1 MLHLSD
7 IRAAADRLRGIVT
20 RTPVIRNERL
30 NALVGATVLLKAE
43 NLQRTGSFKLRGAYN
58 AIAALSPAERAK
70 GVVAF
75 SSGNHAQAVA
85 LAARLLGC
93 HATIVMPTDAPAFKV
108 DATRSHGAGIVLYD
122 RYTEDREAIGR
133 ELAEKTGASVIPPFD
148 HPAIM
153 AGQGT
158 AVLELIEDSGP
169 LDALF
174 VCTGGGGLLA
184 GSATAAT
191 ALCPGVRVYGVEP
204 EAGDDHVRS
213 LAAGHPVGIDVPHT
227 IADGLQTQKPGALT
241 FEVNRRFIAG
251 VRTVSDA
258 ELVSVMAFLFEQ
270 TKLVVEPSGAAALAG
285 LLKDPGPFKGQRVGV
300 TLSGG
305 NISLQRFMELTR
317 DARAIH

>member
-1 MLHLSD
+1 MIHLSD
-7 IRAAADRLRGIVT
+7 IRAAADRLRGIAT

-58 AIAALSPAERAK
+58 AISALTPAERAN

-85 LAARLLGC
+85 LAARLLGTR
-93 HATIVMPTDAPAFKV
+93 ATIVMPTDAPAFKV
-108 DATRSHGAGIVLYD
+108 EATRAHGATIVLYD

-133 ELAEKTGASVIPPFD
+133 RLAGETGAAVIPPFD

-158 AVLELIEDSGP
+158 AILELIEDAGP
-169 LDALF
+169 IDALF
-174 VCTGGGGLLA
+174 VCTGGGGLMA

-191 ALCPGVRVYGVEP
+191 ALCPGVRVFGVEP

-213 LAAGHPVGIDVPHT
+213 LVAGHPVSIDVPRT

-285 LLKDPGPFKGQRVGV
+285 LLKDPAPFKGQRIGV

-305 NISLQRFMELTR
+305 NVSLQRFMELTR
-317 DARAIH
+317 DAKPIH

>member
-1 MLHLSD
+1 MIHLSD
-7 IRAAADRLRGIVT
+7 IRTAADRLRGIAT

-43 NLQRTGSFKLRGAYN
+43 NLQRTGSFKIRGAYN
-58 AIAALSPAERAK
+58 AIASLAPEERAN

-85 LAARLLGC
+85 LAAKLLGC
-93 HATIVMPTDAPAFKV
+93 QATIVMPTDAPAFKV
-108 DATRSHGAGIVLYD
+108 EATRAHGAEIVLYD

-133 ELAEKTGASVIPPFD
+133 KLAAETGAAVIPPFD

-158 AVLELIEDSGP
+158 AILELIEDCGP
-169 LDALF
+169 IDALF

-191 ALCPGVRVYGVEP
+191 ALCPGVQVYGVEP

-213 LAAGHPVGIDVPHT
+213 LAAGHPVGIDVPRT
-227 IADGLQTQKPGALT
+227 IADGLQTQKPGAMT
-241 FEVNRRFIAG
+241 FEVNRRFVTG

-285 LLKDPGPFKGQRVGV
+285 LLKDPAPFKGHRVAV

-305 NISLQRFMELTR
+305 NVSLQRFMELTR
-317 DARAIH
+317 DAKPIH